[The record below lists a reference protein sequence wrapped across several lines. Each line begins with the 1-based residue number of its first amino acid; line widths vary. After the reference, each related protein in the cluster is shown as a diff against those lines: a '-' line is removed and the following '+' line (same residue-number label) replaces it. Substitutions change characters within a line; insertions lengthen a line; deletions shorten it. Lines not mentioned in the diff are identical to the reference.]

1 MDVSRTFDIL
11 NYNYLMGN
19 LSILKRLTK
28 PITEQY
34 KELKNIASK
43 LPPTAGSISFKKK
56 SLNHRLFAKKVACKK
71 SCMLMIKLMAFMKFV
86 Y

>member
-34 KELKNIASK
+34 KELKNITSK
-43 LPPTAGSISFKKK
+43 LPLTAGSISFKRE
-56 SLNHRLFAKKVACKK
+56 SLNHSYSQKKLYAKKAAC
-71 SCMLMIKLMAFMKFV
+71 L
-86 Y
+86 

>member
-1 MDVSRTFDIL
+1 MDVARTFDIL

-19 LSILKRLTK
+19 LLMLKLLLK
-28 PITEQY
+28 SITEQY

-71 SCMLMIKLMAFMKFV
+71 SCMLMIKLMAFMKFI

>member
-19 LSILKRLTK
+19 LSILKWLTK

-34 KELKNIASK
+34 KELKNITSK
-43 LPPTAGSISFKKK
+43 LPPTAGSISFK
-56 SLNHRLFAKKVACKK
+56 S
-71 SCMLMIKLMAFMKFV
+71 
-86 Y
+86 